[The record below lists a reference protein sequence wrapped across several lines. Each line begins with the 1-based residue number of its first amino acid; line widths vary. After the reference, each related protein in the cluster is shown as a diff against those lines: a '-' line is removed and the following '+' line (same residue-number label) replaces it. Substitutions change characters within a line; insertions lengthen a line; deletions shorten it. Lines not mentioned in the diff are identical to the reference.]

1 MVMEGVPPAMIE
13 NAAKMAGMPVGPL
26 ALNDEVGIDLSW
38 RILQAA
44 KTDLGAN
51 AVNPA
56 QEKLIEAMAVKEGR
70 SGRKNGK
77 GFYDYPANGPKSLWP
92 GLAKIVGKRLDP
104 DAISVK
110 DLKDRFLFTVAL
122 EAARCMEEGIVTDP
136 READVGSI
144 LGFGYAPYSG
154 GAVSF
159 VDGMG
164 LKAFVAR
171 AKELAAKYGPQFEP
185 GEKLVRMAERGETFY
200 GSYSEKRKAA

>member
-1 MVMEGVPPAMIE
+1 VMEGVPPAMIE

-77 GFYDYPANGPKSLWP
+77 GFYDYPASGSKSLWP

-104 DAISVK
+104 DALNVK

-159 VDGMG
+159 IDGMG
-164 LKAFVAR
+164 LWAFVAR
-171 AKELAAKYGPQFEP
+171 AKELAAEYGPQFEP
-185 GEKLVRMAERGETFY
+185 GAKLVQMSERGETFY
-200 GSYSEKRKAA
+200 GAYGEKRKAA